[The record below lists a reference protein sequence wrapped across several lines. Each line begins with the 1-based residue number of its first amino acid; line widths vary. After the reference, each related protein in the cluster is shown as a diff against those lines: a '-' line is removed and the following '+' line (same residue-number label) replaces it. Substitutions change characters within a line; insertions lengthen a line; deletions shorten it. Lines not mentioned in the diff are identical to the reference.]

1 MGIGLAALG
10 ARTVERRLIGVSL
23 VLLSGAAIA
32 VVPTAAKFAFEAG
45 ASTLTVVTLR
55 AVLGVAL
62 TALLMV
68 ASGHAFGGTRRTL
81 ALCLCAGLA
90 HALVSYGFIG
100 SVARMPVSLAVL
112 VYATHPVLL
121 AIISHWQGGELLTVR
136 KLVLALAALAAL
148 VLVFGRGSDA
158 LDLTG
163 TGLAALAA
171 VAVCGMIL
179 FSARAQRDAAI
190 LQVNLYTTAVAAV
203 VFAAATTADGA
214 WSLPIGTLGW
224 LGLAGTGVGVTI
236 GLLAFFASFRFIS
249 PMRATMISNVEP
261 LLGILFAAAV
271 LGERLDA
278 TQWVGV
284 ALVVVALVLFEA
296 PARRSLLR

>member
-1 MGIGLAALG
+1 MVAPGTQPA
-10 ARTVERRLIGVSL
+10 ERRLIGVSF

-45 ASTLTVVTLR
+45 ANTLTVVTLR
-55 AVLGVAL
+55 GVLGVAL

-68 ASGHAFGGTRRTL
+68 ASGQAFGGTRRTL

-90 HALVSYGFIG
+90 HTLVSYGFIG

-112 VYATHPVLL
+112 VYSTHPVLL
-121 AIISHWQGGELLTVR
+121 AVVSHWQGGEPLTVR

-148 VLVFGRGSDA
+148 VLVFGRGSNA
-158 LDLTG
+158 LDMTG
-163 TGLAALAA
+163 TGLGALAS

-179 FSARAQRDAAI
+179 FSARAQRDATI
-190 LQVNLYTTAVAAV
+190 LQVNLYTTTVATV

-214 WSLPIGTLGW
+214 WSLPTGTLGW

-261 LLGILFAAAV
+261 LLGILFAVAM
-271 LGERLDA
+271 LGERLD
-278 TQWVGV
+278 TLQWVGV

-296 PARRSLLR
+296 PARRSLPKAAI